1 MGVDTFLIFYTF
13 GFKSAAT
20 AALSIVNSKELFE
33 DFISTPFSV
42 SYYSTSLIV
51 VACEVVILET
61 GIDVS

>member
-13 GFKSAAT
+13 GFKSAA
-20 AALSIVNSKELFE
+20 ALSVVDSKELFE